1 MLWIRPQARR
11 AKEHR
16 ATIDAVK
23 KGDDVITAGGIRGR
37 VTKVSDDEAEV
48 EIASGVRVKVIK
60 ATLTQVLGQQR
71 KARERLMLEFPRWK
85 VWLVS
90 LVVAIG
96 VFFSIPS
103 LLAGTPLAGKWPSW
117 APHAKIN
124 LGLDLAGGSH
134 LLLEADARDAQK
146 QRLQSMENS
155 VATEL
160 RHNPRIDIGDIST
173 AGGRLSFMLRDP
185 TQVDAAVERLRTLTQ
200 PVGLTGNRDWDVQVV
215 EFDPNR
221 ADPDG
226 ERNRPARSSRRW
238 ASRAT
243 SSAAGSTRGHQ
254 GNHRHHRGQQPHP
267 GRGARRREPRS
278 LKKLIGQTA
287 RLEFKLV
294 DLNANPADVQQGRA
308 PPGSQALPMAEGGG
322 YMAVTRRVMVSGD
335 QLTDARQGYD
345 QDGRPTVDLVFN
357 STGARRFGR
366 VTQENVNKPFA
377 IILDDKILSA
387 PNINEPILGGRA
399 QISGNFTVQSAND
412 LAVSLASG
420 KLPVKLNVIEE
431 RTIGPDL
438 GKDSIHKGVIAS
450 LIGTLGV
457 IIFMLITY
465 GRFGVYATIA
475 LIVNGFLIFGTM
487 AVFNA
492 TLTLPGI
499 AGFILTIGAA
509 VDANVLINE
518 RIREEIRRGR
528 RLIDAVET
536 GYREAFRAIFDAN
549 VTHVISAGIMAYFGS
564 GPVRGFAVVL
574 LIGVVTS
581 VFTAV
586 YFTRM
591 LVALWIRRTRPRAL
605 HI

>member
-1 MLWIRPQARR
+1 
-11 AKEHR
+11 
-16 ATIDAVK
+16 
-23 KGDDVITAGGIRGR
+23 
-37 VTKVSDDEAEV
+37 
-48 EIASGVRVKVIK
+48 
-60 ATLTQVLGQQR
+60 
-71 KARERLMLEFPRWK
+71 MLEFPRWK
-85 VWLVS
+85 IWIVT
-90 LVVAIG
+90 LVVLAGI
-96 VFFSIPS
+96 FMSIPS
-103 LLAGTPLAGKWPSW
+103 LLAGTPYAGRWPAW
-117 APHAKIN
+117 LPHDKIN

-134 LLLEADARDAQK
+134 LLLEADASDALK
-146 QRLQSMENS
+146 QRLQAKEDE

-160 RHNPRIDIGDIST
+160 RHDPRIEVGDIST
-173 AGGRLSFMLRDP
+173 AGGRLSFLVRDP
-185 TQVDAAVERLRTLTQ
+185 TQVDAAVERLRRLSQ
-200 PVGLTGNRDWDVQVV
+200 PIRLTGNRDWDVQVV
-215 EFDPNR
+215 D
-221 ADPDG
+221 
-226 ERNRPARSSRRW
+226 
-238 ASRAT
+238 
-243 SSAAGSTRGHQ
+243 STRVVLIPTNSGTVQ
-254 GNHRHHRGQQPHP
+254 ALKDAMGVARDVV
-267 GRGARRREPRS
+267 RRRIDPGGTKEITVVTEGTSRILVEVPGVENPDQ

-294 DLNANPADVQQGRA
+294 DLQANPTDVQQGRA
-308 PPGSQALPMAEGGG
+308 PPGSQVLPMADGTGAI
-322 YMAVTRRVMVSGD
+322 AVKRRVMVSGD
-335 QLTDARQGYD
+335 QLTDAQQSFD
-345 QDGRPTVDLVFN
+345 QDGRPDINIKFN
-357 STGARRFGR
+357 TAGARRFGR
-366 VTQENVNKPFA
+366 TTQENVGKPFA
-377 IILDDKILSA
+377 IILDDKVLSA
-387 PNINEPILGGRA
+387 PNINEPILGGNA
-399 QISGNFTVQSAND
+399 QITGNFTVQTAHD

-431 RTIGPDL
+431 RTVGPDL

-457 IIFMLITY
+457 ILFMLITY

-475 LIVNGFLIFGTM
+475 LVVNAFLILGIMAMFG
-487 AVFNA
+487 A

-528 RLIDAVET
+528 RLLDAVET

-549 VTHVISAGIMAYFGS
+549 VTHVISAAIMAYFGS

-591 LVALWIRRTRPRAL
+591 LVALWIRRTRPREL

>member
-1 MLWIRPQARR
+1 
-11 AKEHR
+11 
-16 ATIDAVK
+16 
-23 KGDDVITAGGIRGR
+23 
-37 VTKVSDDEAEV
+37 
-48 EIASGVRVKVIK
+48 
-60 ATLTQVLGQQR
+60 
-71 KARERLMLEFPRWK
+71 MLEFPKWK
-85 VWLVS
+85 VWLIG
-90 LVVAIG
+90 LVIAAG
-96 VFFSIPS
+96 VLFSIPS
-103 LLAGTPLAGKWPSW
+103 LIAGTTLKNSWPSW
-117 APHAKIN
+117 LPQYKIN

-134 LLLEADARDAQK
+134 LLLEADSNDAQK
-146 QRLQSMENS
+146 QRLQAMEDS
-155 VATEL
+155 VSTEL
-160 RHNPRIDIGDIST
+160 RRDPRIEVGDIST
-173 AGGRLSFMLRDP
+173 AGGRLSFLVRNP
-185 TQVDAAVERLRTLTQ
+185 TQVDAAVERLRNLTKPQ
-200 PVGLTGNRDWDVQVV
+200 GLTGQRDWDVQVV
-215 EFDPNR
+215 D
-221 ADPDG
+221 
-226 ERNRPARSSRRW
+226 
-238 ASRAT
+238 
-243 SSAAGSTRGHQ
+243 STRIVMNPTPEGTA
-254 GNHRHHRGQQPHP
+254 RALKDAMSVARDVV
-267 GRGARRREPRS
+267 RRRIDPGGTKEITVITEGANRVLVQVPGVEDPEA

-294 DLNANPADVQQGRA
+294 DLSANPQEVAAGHA
-308 PPGSQALPMAEGGG
+308 PPGSQVLPMADGTGFI
-322 YMAVTRRVMVSGD
+322 AVKRRVMVSGD
-335 QLTDARQGYD
+335 QLTDAKQSFD
-345 QDGRPTVDLVFN
+345 QNGQPDIDITFN
-357 STGARRFGR
+357 TAGARRFGR

-377 IILDDKILSA
+377 IILDDKVLSA

-399 QISGNFTVQSAND
+399 QISGNFTVQSAHD
-412 LAVSLASG
+412 LAVSLSSG

-431 RTIGPDL
+431 RTVGPDL

-450 LIGTLGV
+450 VIGTLLV
-457 IIFMLITY
+457 ILFMLVTY

-475 LIVNGFLIFGTM
+475 LVVNAFLILGIM
-487 AVFNA
+487 AIFNA

-536 GYREAFRAIFDAN
+536 GYHEAFRAIFDAN

-574 LIGVVTS
+574 MIGVVTS